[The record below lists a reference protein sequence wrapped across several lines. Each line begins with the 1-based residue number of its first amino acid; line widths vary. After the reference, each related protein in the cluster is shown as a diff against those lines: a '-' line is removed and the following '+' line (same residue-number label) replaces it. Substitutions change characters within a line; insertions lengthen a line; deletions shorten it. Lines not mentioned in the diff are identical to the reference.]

1 MYALV
6 KKSAYL
12 TIKRGEIHPAKKD
25 SVGYFLISP
34 KKEWLFFLRDEVKII
49 DSVKNYYKIC

>member
-6 KKSAYL
+6 KKSIYL

-25 SVGYFLISP
+25 SGGYLLISP
-34 KKEWLFFLRDEVKII
+34 KKEWLFFFEEEVQILG
-49 DSVKNYYKIC
+49 VKHYYKIC

>member
-6 KKSAYL
+6 KKSTYL

-25 SVGYFLISP
+25 SGGYLLISP
-34 KKEWLFFLRDEVKII
+34 KKEWLFFFEEEVQILG
-49 DSVKNYYKIC
+49 VKHYYKIC